1 MAQEKRDLY
10 EILGVSKTASQDEIK
25 AAHRKLVKKYH
36 PDLNKEPGA
45 EEKFKEVQNA
55 YDILSD
61 EKKRQLYDQYG
72 YAGIDPNAAGGAGFN
87 GANFHANF
95 GDFGDFGDLG
105 DIFSSPHKMGA
116 LAPNFRKN
124 WTRFSEKFR
133 RFLQK
138 YPVFF

>member
-1 MAQEKRDLY
+1 MCMAQEKRDLY

-61 EKKRQLYDQYG
+61 EKKRQLYDQ
-72 YAGIDPNAAGGAGFN
+72 
-87 GANFHANF
+87 
-95 GDFGDFGDLG
+95 
-105 DIFSSPHKMGA
+105 
-116 LAPNFRKN
+116 
-124 WTRFSEKFR
+124 
-133 RFLQK
+133 
-138 YPVFF
+138 